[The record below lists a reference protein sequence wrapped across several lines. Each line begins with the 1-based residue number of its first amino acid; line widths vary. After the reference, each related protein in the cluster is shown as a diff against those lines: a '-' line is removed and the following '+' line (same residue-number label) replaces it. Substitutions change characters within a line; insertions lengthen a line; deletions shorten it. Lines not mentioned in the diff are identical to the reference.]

1 MFPPIWFQVLQLLV
15 TLIYSCS
22 FDRHALDLLEKM
34 LTLDPS
40 QVCYIHIVVKFAKK
54 MLPLYSFV
62 FFFVLFVICTY
73 HLDQFFMPQHITH
86 VLTFFKKKFR
96 GYQQKMHLMRNI
108 SGLIRYH
115 VILKGTIRW
124 IFVLQRHIAPFDYL
138 FLGLTFDGL
147 LIQLAQVRGVT

>member
-1 MFPPIWFQVLQLLV
+1 
-15 TLIYSCS
+15 
-22 FDRHALDLLEKM
+22 M

-86 VLTFFKKKFR
+86 VLTFFLKKIQRISAKDALDAEYFWTDPLPCDPKRYNQMDICITEAHSSFR
-96 GYQQKMHLMRNI
+96 LPFP
-108 SGLIRYH
+108 
-115 VILKGTIRW
+115 W
-124 IFVLQRHIAPFDYL
+124 INL
-138 FLGLTFDGL
+138 
-147 LIQLAQVRGVT
+147 

>member
-62 FFFVLFVICTY
+62 FFLYCLLSALIIWINFSCLS
-73 HLDQFFMPQHITH
+73 
-86 VLTFFKKKFR
+86 
-96 GYQQKMHLMRNI
+96 I
-108 SGLIRYH
+108 SH
-115 VILKGTIRW
+115 M
-124 IFVLQRHIAPFDYL
+124 F
-138 FLGLTFDGL
+138 
-147 LIQLAQVRGVT
+147 

>member
-86 VLTFFKKKFR
+86 VLTFF
-96 GYQQKMHLMRNI
+96 
-108 SGLIRYH
+108 
-115 VILKGTIRW
+115 
-124 IFVLQRHIAPFDYL
+124 
-138 FLGLTFDGL
+138 
-147 LIQLAQVRGVT
+147 